1 MTNTALPDSDLPD
14 PDRPLPAR
22 VLLRGGIIHSPEEPF
37 ATAMLVEDGAVAWL
51 GSDSAADVAH
61 ADSVDE
67 VVELRGALVTPAFVD
82 AHVHLTST
90 GLNLLSLDLNGAV
103 SLAEALDRIAS
114 FARSL
119 PAGAMLRGQGWDDS
133 KWPERRAPTLEELDR
148 AVDGRPAYLS
158 RVDVHSALA
167 SSALLAAVPQVRGAA
182 GFDGS
187 AQLRQQA
194 HHLVR
199 KAAFEL
205 MDPAERGAYQG
216 AALRRAAELGI
227 GAVHECGGPDI
238 SGEADF
244 VQALAAGLELR
255 GPEVFGYWGEFGAVE
270 KASFLGAVGAGGDL
284 FLDGAIGSHTAC
296 VSHAYTDKD
305 TLGASYASAE
315 QVAAHVVECTQAG
328 TQAGFH
334 VIGDAAM
341 ATLLDGFDAAAAKV
355 GRDGLYRIGHRV
367 EHAEMIPAG
376 GIQRLLDFGIVASVQ
391 PAFDAAWGGTD
402 GMYVQRLG
410 AERARAMNPFAELQ
424 KAGVP
429 LAFGSDAPVTPL
441 DPWGTVRAAAF
452 HQTPEHRISVRAA
465 FAAHTRGGWRA
476 LGSRA
481 TATGVLRVGEPA
493 TYAVWDVA
501 PEDVVVQAADE
512 RLSAWSTDPRSGVPG
527 LPDLTPGRAL
537 PTAARTVVRGRVVFD
552 SGRVGEG

>member
-1 MTNTALPDSDLPD
+1 MTNAAVPDADFD
-14 PDRPLPAR
+14 PDRPLPRR

-61 ADSVDE
+61 AGSVDE
-67 VVELRGALVTPAFVD
+67 IVELRGALVTPAFVD

-90 GLNLLSLDLNGAV
+90 GLTLAGLDLHDAPSLGA
-103 SLAEALDRIAS
+103 ALDRIAA
-114 FARSL
+114 FAATV
-119 PAGAMLRGQGWDDS
+119 PAGEMVIGQGWDES
-133 KWPERRAPTLEELDR
+133 RWPERRAPSLAELDR
-148 AVDGRPAYLS
+148 AVGGRPAYLS
-158 RVDVHSALA
+158 RADVHSALA
-167 SSALLAAVPQVRGAA
+167 SSALIAAVPEVRGAV
-182 GFDGS
+182 GFEESG
-187 AQLRQQA
+187 QLRQQA

-199 KAAFEL
+199 KAAFSML
-205 MDPAERGAYQG
+205 SPQVRGQLQA
-216 AALRRAAELGI
+216 AALRRAAQLGI
-227 GAVHECGGPDI
+227 GALHECGGPDI

-244 VQALAAGLELR
+244 LQVLASGLEHDS
-255 GPEVFGYWGEFGAVE
+255 PDVFGYWGEFGGVE
-270 KASFLGAVGAGGDL
+270 KASWLGAVGAGGDL

-296 VSHAYTDKD
+296 LAHPYADKD
-305 TLGASYASAE
+305 TRGAAYADAE

-328 TQAGFH
+328 IQAGFH

-355 GRDGLYRIGHRV
+355 GRDALYRIGHRV
-367 EHAEMIPAG
+367 EHAELIPAG
-376 GIQRLLDFGIVASVQ
+376 GVQRLLDFGIVASVQ
-391 PAFDAAWGGTD
+391 PAFDAAWGGEA
-402 GMYVQRLG
+402 GMYAERLG
-410 AERARAMNPFAELQ
+410 AERAAAMNPFAALQ

-527 LPDLTPGRAL
+527 LPDLTPGR
-537 PTAARTVVRGRVVFD
+537 PTPSAVRTVVRGRTVFD
-552 SGRVGEG
+552 SGRLG

>member
-1 MTNTALPDSDLPD
+1 MKNTAAPD
-14 PDRPLPAR
+14 PDRPLPQR
-22 VLLRGGIIHSPEEPF
+22 VLLRGGTIHSPEEPF

-67 VVELRGALVTPAFVD
+67 IVELRGALITPAFVD

-90 GLNLLSLDLNGAV
+90 GLIVAGLDLHDAP
-103 SLAEALDRIAS
+103 SLTAALDAIAT
-114 FARSL
+114 FAAGI
-119 PAGAMLRGQGWDDS
+119 PAGEMVIGQGWDES
-133 KWPERRAPTLEELDR
+133 RWPERRAPSLSELDR
-148 AVDGRPAYLS
+148 AVGGRPAYLS
-158 RVDVHSALA
+158 RADVHSALA
-167 SSALLAAVPQVRGAA
+167 SSALIAAVPQVRGAA
-182 GFDGS
+182 GFDESG
-187 AQLRQQA
+187 QLRQQA

-199 KAAFEL
+199 KAAFSMLSPGMRGEL
-205 MDPAERGAYQG
+205 Q
-216 AALRRAAELGI
+216 AAARRRAAELGI
-227 GAVHECGGPDI
+227 GALHECGGPDI

-244 VQALAAGLELR
+244 IQVLASSLELP
-255 GPEVFGYWGEFGAVE
+255 GPEVFGYWGELSGERSAVE
-270 KASFLGAVGAGGDL
+270 KAAFLGAVGAGGDL

-296 VSHAYTDKD
+296 LAHPYADKD
-305 TLGASYASAE
+305 TLGAAYATTE

-328 TQAGFH
+328 MQAGFH

-341 ATLLDGFDAAAAKV
+341 TTLLDGFDAAAAKV
-355 GRDGLYRIGHRV
+355 GRDALYRIGHRV

-391 PAFDAAWGGTD
+391 PAFDAAWGGPD
-402 GMYVQRLG
+402 GMYVERLG
-410 AERARAMNPFAELQ
+410 TERAQAMNPFAALQ

-452 HQTPEHRISVRAA
+452 HQTTEHRISVRAA

-476 LGSRA
+476 LGARA

-527 LPDLTPGRAL
+527 LPDLTPGRPL
-537 PTAARTVVRGRVVFD
+537 PTAARTVVRGRTVFD
-552 SGRVGEG
+552 SGWLSEG

>member
-1 MTNTALPDSDLPD
+1 MKNTAAPD
-14 PDRPLPAR
+14 PDRPLPQR
-22 VLLRGGIIHSPEEPF
+22 VLLRGGTIHSPEEPF

-67 VVELRGALVTPAFVD
+67 IVELRGALITPAFVD

-90 GLNLLSLDLNGAV
+90 GLIVAGLDLHDAP
-103 SLAEALDRIAS
+103 SLTAALDAIAT
-114 FARSL
+114 FAAGI
-119 PAGAMLRGQGWDDS
+119 PAGEMVIGQGWDES
-133 KWPERRAPTLEELDR
+133 RWPERRAPSLSELDR
-148 AVDGRPAYLS
+148 AVGGRPAYLS
-158 RVDVHSALA
+158 RADVHSALA
-167 SSALLAAVPQVRGAA
+167 SSALIAAVPQVRGAA
-182 GFDGS
+182 GFDESG
-187 AQLRQQA
+187 QLRQQA

-199 KAAFEL
+199 KAAFSMLSPGMRGEL
-205 MDPAERGAYQG
+205 Q
-216 AALRRAAELGI
+216 AAARRRAAELGI
-227 GAVHECGGPDI
+227 GALHECGGPDI

-244 VQALAAGLELR
+244 IQVLASSLELP
-255 GPEVFGYWGEFGAVE
+255 GPEVFGYWGELSGERSAVE
-270 KASFLGAVGAGGDL
+270 KAAFLGAVGAGGDL

-296 VSHAYTDKD
+296 LAHPYADKD
-305 TLGASYASAE
+305 TLGAAYATTE

-328 TQAGFH
+328 MQAGFH

-341 ATLLDGFDAAAAKV
+341 TTLLDGFDAAAAKV
-355 GRDGLYRIGHRV
+355 GRDALYRIGHRV

-391 PAFDAAWGGTD
+391 PAFDAAWGGPD
-402 GMYVQRLG
+402 GMYVERLG
-410 AERARAMNPFAELQ
+410 AERAQAMNPFAALQ

-452 HQTPEHRISVRAA
+452 HQTTEHRISVRAA

-476 LGSRA
+476 LGARA

-527 LPDLTPGRAL
+527 LPDLTPGRPL
-537 PTAARTVVRGRVVFD
+537 PTAARTVVRGRTVFD
-552 SGRVGEG
+552 SGWLSEG